1 MQINKMKKKLILLMF
16 LMLSLCYTLS
26 AQSLWINGVIFN
38 KEGKDLYPVPF
49 ASVYYCDSMNHD
61 DVKYVAF
68 TDMSGVYDLGKNIEV
83 RDYYVKISAPGYKSI
98 EKIVNKLPNSH
109 KDSYTLHFSMEKAK
123 NMEYSKKTYFAADLE
138 MGSKNLFEIIALL
151 PEVKFEDGS
160 YYTKD
165 DEKIKILGC
174 GYSIPKD
181 KYEMLRNL
189 SNMYIEKIEYYD
201 LKKVENSK
209 YPAVVNVVLMQPT
222 QAGGKL
228 DFVPVE
234 LYK

>member
-1 MQINKMKKKLILLMF
+1 MKKKLILLMF
-16 LMLSLCYTLS
+16 LMLSLCYTLL
-26 AQSLWINGVIFN
+26 AQSIWINGVIFN
-38 KEGKDLYPVPF
+38 KEGKDLYPIPF

-98 EKIVNKLPNSH
+98 GKNVNKLPNSLEGP
-109 KDSYTLHFSMEKAK
+109 YTLHFSMKKK
-123 NMEYSKKTYFAADLE
+123 NDIEYSKKTYLATDLE
-138 MGSKNLFEIIALL
+138 MESKNIFEIVSLL
-151 PEVKFEDGS
+151 PEVTFKNGS

-174 GYSIPKD
+174 GYSIPKN